1 MIAEPAGRKPSLAGR
16 ITLSYTLILAFTTL
30 MFLCGLTLYLQWKT
44 ERDLETEGSRVSSW
58 LGRVVAEP
66 LWNLDLG
73 QLRIMADGLI
83 QHSPVDHITIIDP
96 DDHPMVD
103 VGSSEPNAKVF
114 QQSIERDSILLGH
127 LRLTVSSKTLSPGD
141 GLTSWGAMLFGG
153 LVLVVVLISPF
164 LFRVWAKTPLQELSS
179 LVDRYARGEYRSFDE
194 LSMRYREFDKV
205 AGALSSMGRTIREQM
220 ERWRQLNDNLELAVT
235 ARTQDLERTLVNLR
249 RTQDS
254 LVRSEK
260 LASLGK
266 LVAVFAHELNTPL
279 GVITSS
285 AQTLDGLSRDLAQAL
300 GKDKVSAEMI
310 AESLDRARDLTV
322 VPPRADLRQWKR
334 SKADEIGPEAFEL
347 VSRLVEDYGLWPL
360 RDKLLPLAAEGPPFA
375 SLRNLEILCTSA
387 RSVVLVASAAQR
399 AAGVVKALR
408 VYLKEETEGLPVA
421 FDPAAELDR
430 IIVLLGTKLRG
441 GIQVVRDYEDGLQ
454 VWGNT
459 ESLSQVW
466 MNLVVNALYALDRKG
481 RLTLRTRSADRAVVE
496 IEDSGPGVPEEI
508 RERIFEP
515 FFTTKREGEGM
526 GLGLDICRQIVE
538 AQGGSI
544 GFESVPGRTVFRV
557 ELPLAAST

>member
-1 MIAEPAGRKPSLAGR
+1 VL
-16 ITLSYTLILAFTTL
+16 
-30 MFLCGLTLYLQWKT
+30 
-44 ERDLETEGSRVSSW
+44 
-58 LGRVVAEP
+58 
-66 LWNLDLG
+66 
-73 QLRIMADGLI
+73 
-83 QHSPVDHITIIDP
+83 
-96 DDHPMVD
+96 VD
-103 VGSSEPNAKVF
+103 VGSSDAVAQIFEQRV
-114 QQSIERDSILLGH
+114 ERDGIFLGR
-127 LRLTVSSKTLSPGD
+127 LRLTVSSKALGPGD
-141 GLTSWGAMLFGG
+141 GLTSWGALLFGG
-153 LVLVVVLISPF
+153 LVLVVVLVSPF
-164 LFRVWAKTPLQELSS
+164 LFRVWARGPLQELSN
-179 LVDRYARGEYRSFDE
+179 LVDRYARGEYRSLDE

-254 LVRSEK
+254 LIRSEK

-285 AQTLDGLSRDLAQAL
+285 AQTLDGLSRDLAQVMARDGDSTDL
-300 GKDKVSAEMI
+300 LV
-310 AESLDRARDLTV
+310 ESLDRARALTV
-322 VPPRADLRQWKR
+322 VPPRSELRQWKR
-334 SKADEIGPEAFEL
+334 SHSEEIATEAFEL

-360 RDKLLPLAAEGPPFA
+360 RDRLLRLAAEGAPYS

-408 VYLKEETEGLPVA
+408 VYLKEETEGIPFA
-421 FDPAAELDR
+421 FDPAAELNR
-430 IIVLLGTKLRG
+430 ILVLLGAKLRG
-441 GIQVVRDYEDGLQ
+441 GIQVVREFEPEVQ
-454 VWGNT
+454 AWGNA

-466 MNLVVNALYALDRKG
+466 MNLIVNALYALDRKG
-481 RLTLRTRSADRAVVE
+481 TLTLRTKTAERAVIE

-508 RERIFEP
+508 RDRIFEP

-538 AQGGSI
+538 AQGGTI
-544 GFESVPGRTVFRV
+544 TFESQPGRTVFRV
-557 ELPLAAST
+557 ELPRSSSV